1 MIEIRWMI
9 TDDIAGVSLEEFNTE
24 WTGIYGYFE
33 ICINNRVLGFCPD
46 RKLQIGEEGNEDILY
61 WLTKLSN
68 GIIKLNENYKYE
80 IQLLSMNLAKIVLKN
95 EDKLLIQFV
104 DANTDEVIWSEKLLL
119 QDLYKEIALNTDKFI
134 TEIQKI
140 NPIILSA
147 NIIKRLIDGEE

>member
-1 MIEIRWMI
+1 MVEISWMI
-9 TDDIAGVSLEEFNTE
+9 TDDIEGVSLEEFNTE

-68 GIIKLNENYKYE
+68 GIVKLNQNREYE
-80 IQLLSMNLAKIVLKN
+80 IQLLSMNLTKIVLKN
-95 EDKLLIQFV
+95 EDKLLIKFV

-119 QDLYKEIALNTDKFI
+119 QDWCKEIALNTDKFI
-134 TEIQKI
+134 AEIKNT
-140 NPIILSA
+140 NPMILSA
-147 NIIKRLIDGEE
+147 NIMQKLTDAIV